1 MGTLPATSKNYKA
14 KGKAK
19 GGTMTASLHA
29 VPDLPVAQT
38 SELRIDIP
46 GDPAHVRVARLVAV
60 DAAGRAGFDCDAA
73 DDLRIAVDEM
83 CHTLMAS
90 VAGDLTLR
98 FDIRPGGV
106 DVIVSARPRGSVRP
120 FALHE
125 LSEMILTAVADSF
138 ELVETPSELRVLLSK
153 RVAGGAGR

>member
-1 MGTLPATSKNYKA
+1 
-14 KGKAK
+14 
-19 GGTMTASLHA
+19 MTASLHA
-29 VPDLPVAQT
+29 VPDLPVSHT

-60 DAAGRAGFDCDAA
+60 DAAGRAGFDCDDA

-90 VAGDLTLR
+90 ATGDLSLR
-98 FDIRPGGV
+98 FDIRPGSV
-106 DVIVSARPRGSVRP
+106 DVVVSARPRGSVRP

-125 LSEMILTAVADSF
+125 LSEMILSAVADSYD
-138 ELVETPSELRVLLSK
+138 LVATPSELRVLLSK
-153 RVAGGAGR
+153 RVVVGGGQ